1 MLPLVLMGFG
11 CFVVITMVCLGVIGF
26 VVLKN
31 VQVTPAPVDDTSA
44 KGLSKGTPQKQPD
57 KTGSPATPTSPNNPN
72 NPVTTTPAVPP
83 VIKDGNYMLQFVE
96 GGGKC
101 LTSVTALEINT
112 LKLDALKIS
121 ACDAKDNG
129 HHWEI
134 TIQPTFDEVK
144 SSITPSSVA
153 SVNTDSIFLKSLS
166 STLCLYNKEENFGQ
180 HDCSKQASEKHWYID
195 YVQKEN
201 HVMLRNNH
209 SKKCLTS
216 APGSDQWAATGECNV
231 NDPKT
236 HMVLKRI

>member
-1 MLPLVLMGFG
+1 MLPMVLMGFG
-11 CFVVITMVCLGVIGF
+11 CFVVITMVCLGVLGF

-31 VQVTPAPVDDTSA
+31 VQGTPAPADDTSA
-44 KGLSKGTPQKQPD
+44 KGLSKETPQKQPD
-57 KTGSPATPTSPNNPN
+57 KTGSPATPN

-96 GGGKC
+96 GGGTC

-112 LKLDALKIS
+112 LKLDAIKVS
-121 ACDAKDNG
+121 TCDAKDNG
-129 HHWEI
+129 HQWEI

-166 STLCLYNKEENFGQ
+166 STLCLFNNAEHKDFLGQ
-180 HDCSKQASEKHWYID
+180 NDCSKQASEKHWYID

-216 APGSDQWAATGECNV
+216 VPGSDKWATTGECNV
-231 NDPKT
+231 NDTKT
-236 HMVLKRI
+236 HLVLKRI